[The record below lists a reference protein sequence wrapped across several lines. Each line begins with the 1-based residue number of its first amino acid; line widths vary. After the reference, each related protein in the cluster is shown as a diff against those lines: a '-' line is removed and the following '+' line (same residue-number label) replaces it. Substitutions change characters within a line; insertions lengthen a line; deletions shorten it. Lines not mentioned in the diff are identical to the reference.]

1 MPRRRSVPRTSAIS
15 QLQKQAEE
23 LIVNLRKEIWSK
35 EAELNQLR
43 EEERNLLSVVSQ
55 HVVSSGAK
63 QEMPRSRSARINWGS
78 VLEEMPKQF
87 KAGDVRKVSALKNKR
102 PSEIFAAITR
112 WIEAGSVKRKERGSY
127 ERMPPSQGARKTGKH

>member
-43 EEERNLLSVVSQ
+43 EEERNLLSVISQ